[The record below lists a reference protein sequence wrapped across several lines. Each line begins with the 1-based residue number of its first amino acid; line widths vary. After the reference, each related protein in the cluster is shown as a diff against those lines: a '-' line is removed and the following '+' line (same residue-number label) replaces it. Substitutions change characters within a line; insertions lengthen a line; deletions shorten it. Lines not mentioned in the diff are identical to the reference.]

1 MKILKN
7 IILVGGGFSLGV
19 IATGVATVGLVISNK
34 TLSSAVT
41 TLLANKIYKTLMGN
55 PWKSPEYQKHS
66 EYDSEDFYEEPK
78 ESPVVPIIDH
88 VYSTNG
94 LYSFSYP
101 CFNSRERAEKVLY
114 SLQNQISKLGFV
126 RVSYFL
132 SFFGS
137 GHTEE
142 EVEYGWT
149 DLKDA
154 PVVCISENYWKIK
167 FPDVVYIDS
176 IS

>member
-19 IATGVATVGLVISNK
+19 IATGVATIGLVVSNK
-34 TLSSAVT
+34 KISSAIT
-41 TLLANKIYKTLMGN
+41 KLLADKIYKSLMGD
-55 PWKSPEYQKHS
+55 PWKRS
-66 EYDSEDFYEEPK
+66 EYNSEDSYEEIK
-78 ESPVVPIIDH
+78 ESSANPIIDH
-88 VYSTNG
+88 VHSTNG

-101 CFNSRERAEKVLY
+101 CFNSMERADKVLY
-114 SLQNQISKLGFV
+114 SLNNQISKLGFV

-142 EVEYGWT
+142 EIEYGWT

-154 PVVCISENYWKIK
+154 RPMCIDENYWKIN
-167 FPDVVYIDS
+167 FPDVVYIG
-176 IS
+176 